1 MQYRHK
7 TIHQQVEHIMRHR
20 VMLGVVIGVMAMAVF
35 SLVGKRSDGAVQRVY
50 AESFSWLTS
59 HMNHEHPTH
68 GNALVRVAKL
78 PTISGGWEDAS

>member
-1 MQYRHK
+1 
-7 TIHQQVEHIMRHR
+7 MRHR
-20 VMLGVVIGVMAMAVF
+20 IMLGVVIGVMAMAVV
-35 SLVGKRSDGAVQRVY
+35 SLVGKRSDIAVQRVY

-68 GNALVRVAKL
+68 NNALVRVAKL